1 MENRFREISEKLNN
15 TSNKGALE
23 RFIVNIINTNVYIR
37 KFTLIMDYIQDVLD
51 CENTLEYIYVD
62 ELPCNIK
69 GLEEDIISV
78 LEDEYNVKV
87 TLDSRDGKTKGI
99 FIENVP
105 VIKEVLAK
113 ILELDTKEIC
123 ESCTV
128 EYVDRS
134 NIYGRSFYNNFT
146 EENYK
151 VLIYND
157 FDEYLNDLVDL
168 AECSFVTGRDIGNE
182 HYMIVLKSLD

>member
-1 MENRFREISEKLNN
+1 MGNRFREISEKLNN
-15 TSNKGALE
+15 
-23 RFIVNIINTNVYIR
+23 IR
-37 KFTLIMDYIQDVLD
+37 KFGLIMDYIKGVLN

-62 ELPCNIK
+62 ELPSDIE
-69 GLEEDIISV
+69 GLEEDIIRV
-78 LEDEYNVKV
+78 LEDGYNVKV
-87 TLDSRDGKTKGI
+87 TLDSREGKIKGI
-99 FIENVP
+99 FIENIP

-113 ILELDTKEIC
+113 ILDLDTENIC
-123 ESCTV
+123 ESCTI
-128 EYVDRS
+128 EYVDGS
-134 NIYGRSFYNNFT
+134 NIYGRSFCNNFT

-182 HYMIVLKSLD
+182 YYMIMLKDN